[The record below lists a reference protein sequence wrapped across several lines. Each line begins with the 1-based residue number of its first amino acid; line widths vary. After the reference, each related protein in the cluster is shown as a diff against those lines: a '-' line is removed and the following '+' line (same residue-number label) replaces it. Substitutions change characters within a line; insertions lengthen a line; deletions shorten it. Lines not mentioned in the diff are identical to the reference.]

1 MMQGYQVSQALYVA
15 ATLGIADALAA
26 GPKDVDELA
35 ELAGAH
41 APTLYRVLRLLASVG
56 VFAEDDARHFTLTT
70 LAECLRAGAPG
81 SLRPWVLMVGAPSGW
96 LSWGDLL
103 ATVRTGETAFPRV
116 HGMDR
121 WEHMARDPNESAVFN
136 AAMTNNTELEASA
149 IASRY
154 DFSQFGVVADIG
166 GGEGSLLATILKA
179 NPSLQGILFDLP
191 QVVAAAS
198 GTLERAGVTDR
209 CKTVG
214 GSFFDAVPAGAD
226 AYVMK
231 RVIHDWDDEQAIA
244 ILRSCRS
251 VMVDGAKLLLVEQ
264 IVRPG
269 NTPDPA
275 KFTDLMMLVMQ
286 GGKERTADEFGRL
299 LAAADF
305 RLSDVTPMS
314 GPFSVIEGVPV

>member
-1 MMQGYQVSQALYVA
+1 
-15 ATLGIADALAA
+15 
-26 GPKDVDELA
+26 
-35 ELAGAH
+35 
-41 APTLYRVLRLLASVG
+41 
-56 VFAEDDARHFTLTT
+56 
-70 LAECLRAGAPG
+70 
-81 SLRPWVLMVGAPSGW
+81 
-96 LSWGDLL
+96 
-103 ATVRTGETAFPRV
+103 
-116 HGMDR
+116 MDR
-121 WEHMARDPNESAVFN
+121 WEHMARNPNESAVFN

-154 DFSQFGVVADIG
+154 DFSQFGVVADVG
-166 GGEGSLLATILKA
+166 GGDGSLLATILTT

-191 QVVAAAS
+191 HVVAAAS

-226 AYVMK
+226 VYVMK

-251 VMVDGAKLLLVEQ
+251 VMVNGAKLLLIEQ
-264 IVRPG
+264 IIRPG

-286 GGKERTADEFGRL
+286 GGKERTTAPPLGPPWAGVQNDREGPLCLLRSEADVVVL
-299 LAAADF
+299 LFQRADLALDEVVDPAQELDQVRRQFEVHAIPSHIAASTRAI
-305 RLSDVTPMS
+305 P
-314 GPFSVIEGVPV
+314 P